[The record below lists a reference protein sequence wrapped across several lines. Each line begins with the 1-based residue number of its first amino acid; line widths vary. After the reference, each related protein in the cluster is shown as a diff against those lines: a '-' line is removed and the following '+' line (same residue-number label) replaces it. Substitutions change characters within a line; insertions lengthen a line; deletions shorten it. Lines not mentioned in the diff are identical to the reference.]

1 MCMYVCMYVPRNSF
15 TCHWIRIASLV
26 LCLDLQSLTTH
37 VSEADQSCGVFWSL
51 ALAPQWYHIL
61 CFLIWECI
69 FRFGSSLRL
78 SGGDFLRHFDARK
91 FHLPPLL
98 SRNLSQNTSFS
109 INFGYDCRS
118 VLKHVLKSYDIF
130 RDVHDS
136 RKRVVGLIYTIQ
148 FVS

>member
-1 MCMYVCMYVPRNSF
+1 MPKSRAIPLVSAAVIVSIICKRRKRTSS
-15 TCHWIRIASLV
+15 SLHS
-26 LCLDLQSLTTH
+26 DIIFS
-37 VSEADQSCGVFWSL
+37 VSSSENV
-51 ALAPQWYHIL
+51 
-61 CFLIWECI
+61 
-69 FRFGSSLRL
+69 FGSSLRL

-136 RKRVVGLIYTIQ
+136 HKRVVGLIYTIQ
-148 FVS
+148 FMS

>member
-1 MCMYVCMYVPRNSF
+1 MPKSRAIPLVSAAVIVSIICKRRKRTSS
-15 TCHWIRIASLV
+15 SLHS
-26 LCLDLQSLTTH
+26 DIIFS
-37 VSEADQSCGVFWSL
+37 VSSSENVF
-51 ALAPQWYHIL
+51 
-61 CFLIWECI
+61 

>member
-1 MCMYVCMYVPRNSF
+1 MPKSRA
-15 TCHWIRIASLV
+15 IPLV
-26 LCLDLQSLTTH
+26 SAVVIISIICKRRKRTS
-37 VSEADQSCGVFWSL
+37 
-51 ALAPQWYHIL
+51 
-61 CFLIWECI
+61 
-69 FRFGSSLRL
+69 SSLHSDIIFSVSL
-78 SGGDFLRHFDARK
+78 SENVFFALEAVFDFPGGGDFLRHFDARK
-91 FHLPPLL
+91 CHLPPLL

-148 FVS
+148 LVS

>member
-1 MCMYVCMYVPRNSF
+1 MTAWSIF
-15 TCHWIRIASLV
+15 AFGFHG
-26 LCLDLQSLTTH
+26 LTLFIEAQQNAIDCTLSSVIFKV
-37 VSEADQSCGVFWSL
+37 VSVAAVEKNLF
-51 ALAPQWYHIL
+51 LAPQWYHIP

-118 VLKHVLKSYDIF
+118 VLKHVWKSYDIF

-136 RKRVVGLIYTIQ
+136 RKRVVGLIYTIR

>member
-1 MCMYVCMYVPRNSF
+1 MFDCHYKHDLGQFTHPQHFHLRDAKIACNSTRF
-15 TCHWIRIASLV
+15 GRGHCFNN
-26 LCLDLQSLTTH
+26 LQEKEKNL
-37 VSEADQSCGVFWSL
+37 F
-51 ALAPQWYHIL
+51 LAPQWYHIL

-118 VLKHVLKSYDIF
+118 VLKQVLKSYDIF
-130 RDVHDS
+130 RDMHDS
-136 RKRVVGLIYTIQ
+136 CKQVVGLIYTIQ
-148 FVS
+148 FML